1 MGDRELTEDE
11 VADLKEAFAMF
22 DINGDGTCA
31 LGAVR
36 TEVSCLAEE
45 GTRRKQQEEE
55 VPEATSQEID
65 ASVLQYRDCASG
77 IF

>member
-1 MGDRELTEDE
+1 MKSLILRRPSPCSISMEMVRAL
-11 VADLKEAFAMF
+11 
-22 DINGDGTCA
+22 